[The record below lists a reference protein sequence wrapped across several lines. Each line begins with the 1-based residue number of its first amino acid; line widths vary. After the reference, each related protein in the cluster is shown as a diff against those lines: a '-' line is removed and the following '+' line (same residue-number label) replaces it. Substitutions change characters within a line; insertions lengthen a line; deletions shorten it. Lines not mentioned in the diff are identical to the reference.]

1 MFMHSKVASA
11 QRPARGV
18 ALHATP
24 PSQVHPS
31 KPSRPAKH
39 KPELIDRLLSIK
51 ESSGKTFSAIAKEV
65 GCTNVYLAQL
75 MYNQARAVPKVSLA
89 ASVAEEKAWQLV
101 LAVASIAT
109 LLALLL
115 LLLLLPQ
122 AQLKPAYV
130 DKLKCALP
138 GLSDEDIADMQ
149 RAPMRRFD
157 PELIQ
162 EPLVYRFYEAVMHN
176 GEALKAI
183 INEECGDGIMSA
195 IDMYATVD
203 QVEGKYGERRVVVT
217 LNGKYLPFIIQ
228 DSADNV
234 ANRD

>member
-75 MYNQARAVPKVSLA
+75 MYN
-89 ASVAEEKAWQLV
+89 
-101 LAVASIAT
+101 
-109 LLALLL
+109 
-115 LLLLLPQ
+115 Q